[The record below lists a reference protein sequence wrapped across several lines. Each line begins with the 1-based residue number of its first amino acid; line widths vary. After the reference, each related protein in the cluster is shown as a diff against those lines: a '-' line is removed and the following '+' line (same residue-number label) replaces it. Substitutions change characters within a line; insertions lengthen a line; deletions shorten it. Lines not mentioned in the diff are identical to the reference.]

1 METDIDSDTV
11 RSRIDQ
17 VQAELKK
24 TGVVVDDELETSE
37 DLGKPSKSQVTTT
50 AEDEEEE
57 DLRARQKGDVTMY
70 LFYAQAFR
78 AWQIVTFFST
88 SFMSGFLAVF
98 PGMSRSFSA
107 ETPR

>member
-1 METDIDSDTV
+1 METDIDSDAV
-11 RSRIDQ
+11 KARIEE

-24 TGVVVDDELETSE
+24 AGVIVDDELETSE
-37 DLGKPSKSQVTTT
+37 SVEKRPEPQKNTTV
-50 AEDEEEE
+50 EDEEEE

-88 SFMSGFLAVF
+88 SFMAGFLAVF
-98 PGMSRSFSA
+98 PGMC
-107 ETPR
+107 